1 MPTATSS
8 AKLNPTPKQSIGAP
22 IAAIIGVSVVATLF
36 LFWLIYVHPASDAA
50 AQRFTFLPNLNAL
63 LNGLAAIALVAGYYF
78 VRTQRIAAHRASMFT
93 AFAFS
98 SLFLVCY
105 IANHALHGDT
115 LYPVHDATYRYAYIP
130 ILVSHIV
137 LATLALPIVL
147 ITFFL
152 SLSGRIAMHRKV
164 ARVTFPLWLYVSI
177 TGVVVRVMLVAA
189 LR

>member
-1 MPTATSS
+1 MTTTTSPTRSTA
-8 AKLNPTPKQSIGAP
+8 AP
-22 IAAIIGVSVVATLF
+22 VAAILAASVLASLF
-36 LFWLIYVHPASDAA
+36 LFWLIYVHPASDKAA
-50 AQRFTFLPNLNAL
+50 LHYTFLPNLNAL
-63 LNGLAAIALVAGYYF
+63 LNGLAAIALVCGYYF
-78 VRTQRIAAHRASMFT
+78 VRHHRIAAHRNSMLT

-98 SLFLVCY
+98 TLFLISY
-105 IANHALHGDT
+105 TANHALHGDT
-115 LYPVHDATYRYAYIP
+115 LYPVHNGTYYYAYLP
-130 ILVSHIV
+130 ILISHIV

-152 SLSGRIAMHRKV
+152 SLSGRIPQHRKL